1 MRFSDLISSSFLHVV
16 IMLANADS
24 ANISLKER
32 ITFSSPTPLILRKMA
47 ALIQVD
53 TKIHPRHNLVHGY
66 IMTFSSFSVGSSVT
80 NWKSEKFAD
89 IPTEYVNFILMMTEA
104 VSQNVNKKC
113 I

>member
-1 MRFSDLISSSFLHVV
+1 MCFSDLISSSFLHVV

-53 TKIHPRHNLVHGY
+53 MKTACFHCDSPQ
-66 IMTFSSFSVGSSVT
+66 T
-80 NWKSEKFAD
+80 
-89 IPTEYVNFILMMTEA
+89 
-104 VSQNVNKKC
+104 
-113 I
+113 